1 MTRQVI
7 VTTHNAELLRHASL
21 EDILLV
27 TRNSDGNSE
36 VTRPADSEV
45 VRQFLQN
52 ELGVEDSVHPRP
64 TGPVSS
70 EYRRLFLL
78 VEGSDD
84 SLFCQEVLFRKF
96 QTTFD
101 HVQTWE

>member
-1 MTRQVI
+1 M
-7 VTTHNAELLRHASL
+7 
-21 EDILLV
+21 
-27 TRNSDGNSE
+27 
-36 VTRPADSEV
+36 
-45 VRQFLQN
+45 
-52 ELGVEDSVHPRP
+52 
-64 TGPVSS
+64 SS

-101 HVQTWE
+101 HVQTWEYSQQ